1 MVIKK
6 VGTYCSEL
14 RLNAGKVEDSLL
26 ALISDNGYLL
36 ENMGGGRFNV
46 YKQSEDN
53 PLKTD
58 TEEDNSENNGTE
70 NLDGD
75 GGVDDDF

>member
-14 RLNAGKVEDSLL
+14 KLNAGKVEDSLL
-26 ALISDNGYLL
+26 KLISDNGYLL
-36 ENMGGGRFNV
+36 EDMSGGRFNI
-46 YKQSEDN
+46 YKKSEDN
-53 PLKTD
+53 PLQTVD
-58 TEEDNSENNGTE
+58 EEAPED
-70 NLDGD
+70 D